1 LQLTWWAIFSFFWGE
16 MGDGWTDGQEK
27 KKKFKCWDPLVIGF
41 FSVCLKKACEYEYVC
56 GSA

>member
-1 LQLTWWAIFSFFWGE
+1 

-41 FSVCLKKACEYEYVC
+41 ISVCLKKACEYEYVC